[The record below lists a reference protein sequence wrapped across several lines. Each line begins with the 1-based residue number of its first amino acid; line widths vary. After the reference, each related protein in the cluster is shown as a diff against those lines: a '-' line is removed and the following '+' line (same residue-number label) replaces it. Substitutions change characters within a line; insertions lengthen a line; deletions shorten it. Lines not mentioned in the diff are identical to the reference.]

1 MNSLRKDPFLH
12 ALRRWGR
19 FARNV
24 SAAKRRRARRNGC
37 FRRLM
42 NKKVWC
48 TIFFFLTGSRCRGRW
63 IFESHEC
70 LNILRELGL
79 NFFVCDWKVWDP
91 FKRNCHKLQAYG
103 RVHLTTTVIRLTVCF
118 RLLSIR
124 HRHNSLCPP
133 ILKVKR
139 RRGSLFR
146 TPVTNRKRKSQL
158 WRPYGGRIIFPCRL
172 FFSDQEPWPTYSQE
186 EVPLYISVME

>member
-37 FRRLM
+37 FRRLRNEQKSVM
-42 NKKVWC
+42 HN
-48 TIFFFLTGSRCRGRW
+48 FFLTGSRCRGRW

-79 NFFVCDWKVWDP
+79 NFFVCD
-91 FKRNCHKLQAYG
+91 
-103 RVHLTTTVIRLTVCF
+103 
-118 RLLSIR
+118 
-124 HRHNSLCPP
+124 
-133 ILKVKR
+133 
-139 RRGSLFR
+139 
-146 TPVTNRKRKSQL
+146 
-158 WRPYGGRIIFPCRL
+158 
-172 FFSDQEPWPTYSQE
+172 
-186 EVPLYISVME
+186 

>member
-1 MNSLRKDPFLH
+1 
-12 ALRRWGR
+12 
-19 FARNV
+19 
-24 SAAKRRRARRNGC
+24 
-37 FRRLM
+37 M

-48 TIFFFLTGSRCRGRW
+48 TIFLTGSRCRGRW

-103 RVHLTTTVIRLTVCF
+103 RVHRTTTLIRLTVCF
-118 RLLSIR
+118 RLFSIR
-124 HRHNSLCPP
+124 HRHNSLCTP

-146 TPVTNRKRKSQL
+146 TSVTNRKRKRQL